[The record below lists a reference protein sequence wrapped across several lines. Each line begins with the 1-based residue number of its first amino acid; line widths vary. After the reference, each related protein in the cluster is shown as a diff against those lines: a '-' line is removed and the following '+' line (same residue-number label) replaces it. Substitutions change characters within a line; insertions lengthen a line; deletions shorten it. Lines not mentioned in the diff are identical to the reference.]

1 MIENITYE
9 AAPSLIAAE
18 KKITSQFSTFTQAMS
33 SFVPPQAN
41 GTMAFDTLKMDSQTL
56 IGASAFVH
64 KDRLNALVA

>member
-1 MIENITYE
+1 VIENITYE

-41 GTMAFDTLKMDSQTL
+41 GTMAFDT
-56 IGASAFVH
+56 
-64 KDRLNALVA
+64 